1 MKSSESVFLRV
12 RGLNYHCRTWGSQGA
27 PRLFMLHGF
36 QDVSASWQF
45 TVDALSNDWHVIAPD
60 WRGYGL
66 TDWGGQDTYWYPD
79 FLADLDAILD
89 HFEPDQPAALVAH
102 SMGAS
107 VAGLYTGAMPKRI
120 RKLVSV
126 EGFGGPPATAE
137 DAPRRYAKWLRQI
150 VNGEQQRP
158 YADFADFAERMM
170 AENPRLTPERAVF
183 LVQHWGKEEA
193 DGTVVRRADPA
204 HKVVRPTPSRADETI
219 ACWRQISA
227 PVLLIEGANS
237 RAVAAQRSQPEE
249 YQEKLAAFQTLA
261 SVERIADAGHNIHH
275 DQPEALAKV
284 IEPFLLDGL
293 S

>member
-1 MKSSESVFLRV
+1 MKPSESVFLRV
-12 RGLNYHCRTWGSQGA
+12 RGLNYHCRTWGPQDA
-27 PRLFMLHGF
+27 PKVFMLHGF

-66 TDWGGQDTYWYPD
+66 TDWGGQDTYWFPD

-107 VAGLYTGAMPKRI
+107 VAGLYTGAMPRRI

-204 HKVVRPTPSRADETI
+204 HKVVRPTPSRADEAI

-227 PVLLIEGANS
+227 PVLLVEGANS
-237 RAVAAQRSQPEE
+237 RAVAAQRSQPDE
-249 YQEKLAAFQTLA
+249 YQEKLAAFQTVA
-261 SVERIADAGHNIHH
+261 GIERIADAGHNIHH

-293 S
+293 